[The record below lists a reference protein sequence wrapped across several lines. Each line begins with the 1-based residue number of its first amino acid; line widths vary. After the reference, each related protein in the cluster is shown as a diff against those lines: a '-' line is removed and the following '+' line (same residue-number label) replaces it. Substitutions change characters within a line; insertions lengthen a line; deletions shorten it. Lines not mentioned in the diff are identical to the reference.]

1 MEDFFAIKCR
11 NCGGPMY
18 SHQAT
23 RSFEC
28 AYCGTSEPWGEG
40 AAGQDSIVKF
50 RHQPLQMV
58 NGLIK
63 LPQVSRLEPPKES
76 DWYFFK
82 PYWRNMSLAE
92 WILNEDPATAGEFER
107 ATTVSIPCPF
117 CGAAFEGEST
127 QSVFECPSCGNK
139 IGHRPAATRH
149 LQQAPV
155 HRDRLGI
162 HP

>member
-76 DWYFFK
+76 DGTSSS
-82 PYWRNMSLAE
+82 PTG
-92 WILNEDPATAGEFER
+92 AT
-107 ATTVSIPCPF
+107 
-117 CGAAFEGEST
+117 
-127 QSVFECPSCGNK
+127 CPSPSGS
-139 IGHRPAATRH
+139 
-149 LQQAPV
+149 
-155 HRDRLGI
+155 
-162 HP
+162 